1 MQEVTGTEQA
11 AAGAGGELL
20 NAFNVATFK
29 NEEDD
34 TAFWNR
40 LIPSTDRAAK
50 EEEPQELGI
59 RAARLKTYDEVGP
72 LRPYNDVSEPLP
84 HAQNP
89 RSAVTA
95 RTDPEGA
102 WPPAKHPA
110 HLSFHTQLIFLP
122 RKQQRQ
128 YILPSLSGRHIVPL

>member
-1 MQEVTGTEQA
+1 MQLGDALLRWVLKQATVTLCLPHAYEVIWRMTETAGSAEDTASAFLQEVTGTEQA

-40 LIPSTDRAAK
+40 LIPSTERAAP

-59 RAARLKTYDEVGP
+59 RAARLKVYDEVGMNVYI
-72 LRPYNDVSEPLP
+72 RYM
-84 HAQNP
+84 
-89 RSAVTA
+89 
-95 RTDPEGA
+95 
-102 WPPAKHPA
+102 
-110 HLSFHTQLIFLP
+110 
-122 RKQQRQ
+122 QR
-128 YILPSLSGRHIVPL
+128 I

>member
-1 MQEVTGTEQA
+1 MAVGAEDVAFASLQEVTGTEQA

-40 LIPSTDRAAK
+40 LIPSTERAVT

-59 RAARLKTYDEVGP
+59 RAARLKVYDEVGLNFTHW
-72 LRPYNDVSEPLP
+72 LRI
-84 HAQNP
+84 
-89 RSAVTA
+89 T
-95 RTDPEGA
+95 
-102 WPPAKHPA
+102 
-110 HLSFHTQLIFLP
+110 
-122 RKQQRQ
+122 
-128 YILPSLSGRHIVPL
+128 

>member
-1 MQEVTGTEQA
+1 MHAAMHQSGLSWTVTPQAHGMLKARATLIPCDMTTQEVTGTEQA

-40 LIPSTDRAAK
+40 LIPATERAAK

-59 RAARLKTYDEVGP
+59 RAARLKVYDEVAAHCQM
-72 LRPYNDVSEPLP
+72 RP
-84 HAQNP
+84 
-89 RSAVTA
+89 
-95 RTDPEGA
+95 
-102 WPPAKHPA
+102 
-110 HLSFHTQLIFLP
+110 
-122 RKQQRQ
+122 
-128 YILPSLSGRHIVPL
+128 

>member
-1 MQEVTGTEQA
+1 MAGSADDIASASLQEVTGTEQA

-40 LIPSTDRAAK
+40 LIPATERAAP

-59 RAARLKTYDEVGP
+59 RAARLKVYDEVGMDVYICCILHKLSSNFRLARCTDVLKRAATAAIVDCKAHCR
-72 LRPYNDVSEPLP
+72 LR
-84 HAQNP
+84 AC
-89 RSAVTA
+89 
-95 RTDPEGA
+95 
-102 WPPAKHPA
+102 PA
-110 HLSFHTQLIFLP
+110 TWTEDDC
-122 RKQQRQ
+122 R
-128 YILPSLSGRHIVPL
+128 

>member
-1 MQEVTGTEQA
+1 MKEMTGSAEDITLASLQEVTGTEQA

-40 LIPSTDRAAK
+40 LIPAMERAAP

-59 RAARLKTYDEVGP
+59 RAARLKVYDEVGMNVYIRCI
-72 LRPYNDVSEPLP
+72 LHELSSTFQFA
-84 HAQNP
+84 H
-89 RSAVTA
+89 
-95 RTDPEGA
+95 RTDVLKRAATGA
-102 WPPAKHPA
+102 IVDCKAHCSLPACPA
-110 HLSFHTQLIFLP
+110 I
-122 RKQQRQ
+122 
-128 YILPSLSGRHIVPL
+128 